1 MKNLILTLV
10 IAVMATP
17 LFAQD
22 AFEKMGNLKNTSET
36 VVTKDAFELLAEI
49 NIDIEDD
56 GVKAGKGLLDSLKDA
71 RFYSTSNTESAKK
84 MIAMANSYIQKNGLV
99 KLMSVKEDDQDFA
112 FYVKKG
118 SNSKKVSTLV
128 MVIDET
134 MNVGNPEALVMK
146 ISGDIDLGQISKITK
161 MINVPGQKQIEKAT
175 KEK

>member
-1 MKNLILTLV
+1 MKKLILTLV

-175 KEK
+175 KE

>member
-1 MKNLILTLV
+1 MWFPSKLLQLRNCISNKRGTNTTRNRSLTKWPV
-10 IAVMATP
+10 NKP
-17 LFAQD
+17 
-22 AFEKMGNLKNTSET
+22 
-36 VVTKDAFELLAEI
+36 
-49 NIDIEDD
+49 
-56 GVKAGKGLLDSLKDA
+56 KDA

-175 KEK
+175 KE

>member
-84 MIAMANSYIQKNGLV
+84 MIVMANSYIQKNGLV

-175 KEK
+175 KE

>member
-56 GVKAGKGLLDSLKDA
+56 GVKAVKGLLDSLKDA

-175 KEK
+175 KE

>member
-1 MKNLILTLV
+1 MKKLILTLV

-49 NIDIEDD
+49 NMDIEDD

-71 RFYSTSNTESAKK
+71 RFYSTSNPDSAKK
-84 MIAMANSYIQKNGLV
+84 MIAMANSYVQKNGLV

-161 MINVPGQKQIEKAT
+161 MINVPGQKQIEEAT
-175 KEK
+175 KE

>member
-175 KEK
+175 KE

>member
-1 MKNLILTLV
+1 MKKLILTLV

-161 MINVPGQKQIEKAT
+161 MINVPGQKQIEEAT
-175 KEK
+175 KE

>member
-49 NIDIEDD
+49 NMDIEDD

-71 RFYSTSNTESAKK
+71 RFYSTSNPDSAKK
-84 MIAMANSYIQKNGLV
+84 MIAMANSYVQKNGLV

-161 MINVPGQKQIEKAT
+161 MINVPGQKQIEEAT
-175 KEK
+175 KE

>member
-1 MKNLILTLV
+1 MKKLILTLV

-49 NIDIEDD
+49 NMDIEDD

-71 RFYSTSNTESAKK
+71 RFYSTSNPDSAKK
-84 MIAMANSYIQKNGLV
+84 MIAMANSYVQKNGLV

-118 SNSKKVSTLV
+118 SNAKKVSTLV

-161 MINVPGQKQIEKAT
+161 MINVPGQKQIEEAT
-175 KEK
+175 KE

>member
-1 MKNLILTLV
+1 MKKLILTLV

-49 NIDIEDD
+49 NMDIEND

-71 RFYSTSNTESAKK
+71 RFYSTSNPDSAKK
-84 MIAMANSYIQKNGLV
+84 MIAMANSYVQKNGLV

-161 MINVPGQKQIEKAT
+161 MINVPGQKQIEEAT
-175 KEK
+175 KE

>member
-1 MKNLILTLV
+1 
-10 IAVMATP
+10 
-17 LFAQD
+17 
-22 AFEKMGNLKNTSET
+22 
-36 VVTKDAFELLAEI
+36 
-49 NIDIEDD
+49 
-56 GVKAGKGLLDSLKDA
+56 
-71 RFYSTSNTESAKK
+71 
-84 MIAMANSYIQKNGLV
+84 
-99 KLMSVKEDDQDFA
+99 MSVKEDDQDFA

-175 KEK
+175 KE